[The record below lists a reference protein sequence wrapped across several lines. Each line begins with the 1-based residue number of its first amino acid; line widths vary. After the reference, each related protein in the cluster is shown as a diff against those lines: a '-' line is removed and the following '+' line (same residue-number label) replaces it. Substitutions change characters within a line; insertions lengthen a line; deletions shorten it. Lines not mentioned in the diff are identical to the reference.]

1 MLVERVKLQ
10 WVAHN
15 NMLTN
20 FACFVVS
27 IVSQWHGRRWR
38 DEQRRNGWWHG
49 WRNEQRRNGRVRMTV
64 LFYLYLCVMV
74 VVDTCCEELDLA

>member
-27 IVSQWHGRRWR
+27 IVSQRHGRRR
-38 DEQRRNGWWHG
+38 
-49 WRNEQRRNGRVRMTV
+49 RNEQRRNGRVRMTV